1 MGDEDLTQQ
10 PPPPRREDYARRTPR
25 EPIDRGPRLSPDAEA
40 YLDVILPRLEA
51 ERYEIAWGERDF
63 DCVATLSRFEF
74 FKFGFVDYTI
84 VFVEFRSLNS
94 PTLWSFSRAGFAFA
108 ERRGGMAMPGLQGAR
123 FCFPVAL
130 ISEDDGAVQA
140 VRDAAAPM
148 HFGAFEFPCVFD
160 LRDGEL
166 HYRQRSPI
174 FGWAY
179 FPGMRA
185 LAARLL
191 QP

>member
-1 MGDEDLTQQ
+1 MSDEDLTPQL
-10 PPPPRREDYARRTPR
+10 PPPRREESARRRPL
-25 EPIDRGPRLSPDAEA
+25 EPQTHGPRVSSEAEA
-40 YLDVILPRLEA
+40 YLDVVLPRLEA
-51 ERYEIAWGERDF
+51 ERYEIAWDERGF

-74 FKFGFVDYTI
+74 TKFGFVDYTI
-84 VFVEFRSLNS
+84 IFVEFDGLGPRSL
-94 PTLWSFSRAGFAFA
+94 WDFSRAGFAFA

-123 FCFPVAL
+123 FCFPVAML
-130 ISEDDGAVQA
+130 STDDGAIES
-140 VRDAAAPM
+140 VRNTGAPT
-148 HFGAFEFPCVFD
+148 HFGAFEFPCVVD

-166 HYRQRSPI
+166 HYRQTTPF

-179 FPGMRA
+179 YAGMRA